1 MLDCI
6 ALLAQIGDVFTF
18 GIRSGLDLQT
28 NFLADTVAFRLKA
41 AALLLE
47 IALLLSDQLQ
57 FGQIKGLAPTP
68 SCEAMISG
76 LSRTRR

>member
-6 ALLAQIGDVFTF
+6 ALLAQIGDVFAF

-28 NFLADTVAFRLKA
+28 NFLADSVAFRLKA

-47 IALLLSDQLQ
+47 VALLLSDQLQ
-57 FGQIKGLAPTP
+57 FGQINGLAPTP
-68 SCEAMISG
+68 Q
-76 LSRTRR
+76 L